1 MASGPRGAPSW
12 SSTRRSTA
20 RASSSSAGRARRWCS
35 TPRSSNPATSSP
47 RTRPR
52 WNSPRSVFSWDL
64 LANAVVAGLLLGGFY
79 AAVSLGISL
88 IFGLLDIANIA
99 QPAFLI
105 LGSYAAYVMNEA
117 YGLDPILTGI
127 LFTPVFY
134 LLGALVYRVYY
145 GSFERRGE
153 ESLRGLVFF
162 FGVLFIIEVSLS
174 LKYGVDYRLVQTGYT
189 GKSIEFGGVGIALRY
204 LVPCLVGVAMTVA
217 LYLFLGRTFYGRAIM
232 AVSQDQGALRLM
244 GADPVQIK
252 TIAFGIG
259 IAAASLS
266 GALLISIAPVIP
278 STDRDYI
285 GRMFAITVLG
295 GMGSIGGTLVAA
307 VILGV
312 VESLMSTFFGPS
324 WSLAVSFGILLAA
337 LAVRPAGLLTLD
349 APHCRHAAGGPGRR
363 RGRDRRRD
371 AAREPVS

>member
-1 MASGPRGAPSW
+1 M
-12 SSTRRSTA
+12 
-20 RASSSSAGRARRWCS
+20 
-35 TPRSSNPATSSP
+35 
-47 RTRPR
+47 
-52 WNSPRSVFSWDL
+52 FSWDL

-174 LKYGVDYRLVQTGYT
+174 LKYGVDYRLVETGYT
-189 GKSIEFGGVGIALRY
+189 GKSIEFAGVGVAFRY
-204 LVPCLVGVAMTVA
+204 LVPCVVGVAMTIA

-337 LAVRPAGLLTLD
+337 LAVRPAGLF
-349 APHCRHAAGGPGRR
+349 GR
-363 RGRDRRRD
+363 
-371 AAREPVS
+371 